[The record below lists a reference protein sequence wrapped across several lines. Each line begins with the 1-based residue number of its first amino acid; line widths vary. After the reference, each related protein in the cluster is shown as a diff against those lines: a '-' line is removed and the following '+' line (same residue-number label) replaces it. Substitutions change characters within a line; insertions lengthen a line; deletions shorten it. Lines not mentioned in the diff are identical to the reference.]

1 MTGIKARAGL
11 RSCMLAAVVAAAGV
25 VPQPALADQG
35 GVSYWIPGLFGSLAA
50 VPGQP
55 GFNFA
60 TVYYHT
66 SVGASGAVA
75 AEKQI
80 QIGRLNPRNVNLNL
94 DLNVDLNARA
104 NVVFLVPGY
113 IFETPILGGQLGV
126 SMAVIPGQQ
135 NATLDGALTASL
147 GPLSVT
153 RQGQISDSVSGFAD
167 LFPQATLKWNQG
179 VHNWMVYGMT
189 NIQVGSYDRTRLA
202 NLGLGHSAIDGGL
215 GYTYFD
221 PTKGH
226 EFSVVAGTTYNF
238 TNKHTDYRNG
248 QDYHIDA
255 AAAQFLS
262 KTFFVGAVGY
272 YYDQFTADSGS
283 LPVFGPVKS
292 RVLGIGPQMGFILP
306 MGEMQGYLNFK
317 AYFESNADNRPEG
330 WNAWVTFALSPAA
343 KPAMASNPARMSLK

>member
-1 MTGIKARAGL
+1 MTKVAGSVGIYRWI
-11 RSCMLAAVVAAAGV
+11 LAAVIVGIAGGA
-25 VPQPALADQG
+25 PQQASADQG
-35 GVSYWIPGLFGSLAA
+35 GVSFWIPGLFGSLAA

-60 TVYYHT
+60 SVYYHT
-66 SVGASGAVA
+66 SVSASGAVA
-75 AEKQI
+75 AQKQI
-80 QIGRLNPRNVNLNL
+80 EIGRLPRTANLNA
-94 DLNVDLNARA
+94 DLNAELNARA

-113 IFETPILGGQLGV
+113 IFETPIFGGQLGV

-135 NATLDGALTASL
+135 SATLDGALTASL

-179 VHNWMVYGMT
+179 VHNWMLYGMT
-189 NIQVGSYDRTRLA
+189 NIPVGTYDSKRLA
-202 NLGLGHSAIDGGL
+202 NLGLGHNAVDGGV

-221 PTKGH
+221 PAKGH
-226 EFSVVAGTTYNF
+226 ELSVVAGTTYNF
-238 TNKHTDYRNG
+238 TNNETDYRNG
-248 QDYHIDA
+248 QDFHVDM

-272 YYDQFTADSGS
+272 YYNQFTADSGS
-283 LPVFGPVKS
+283 APFLGEVKS
-292 RVLGIGPQMGFILP
+292 RVIGIGPQMGFIIP
-306 MGEMQGYLNFK
+306 MGEVQGYLNFK
-317 AYFESNADNRPEG
+317 AYFESNARDRPDG
-330 WNAWVTFALSPAA
+330 WNSWVTFSISPAA